1 MLSIIHLLNSIDVR
15 LALTIS
21 LCVIVA
27 QNILAQ
33 RNNLISLHI
42 SNGSFGDMVSEIE
55 RQTTYRFFF
64 DPTEVENV
72 NVSVNVND
80 QAIDNLLQ
88 SVLVAA
94 GLQYVIDPSGNIIIT
109 KNKSISSTWE
119 HKTAGEDLATRYEPA
134 IDDERNALFKARKT
148 YIIGHPSAQS
158 STRKSNLAGYVKTVA
173 GIPLVGASVAVQ
185 DTPYGTITDN
195 TGRYTL
201 TLSPGVYK
209 IQFTSVGMKTTQRNI
224 QLHST
229 GTMNVEM
236 DVEVTKLEEVVVT
249 GERTS
254 TVRGLQM
261 GTERLST
268 QNLKYIPSTFGETDV
283 LKAVLTLPGVKTIGE
298 ASSGF
303 NIRGGSADQ
312 NLILLNESTV
322 FNPFHFFGFF
332 SSFNAES
339 IQDVELHKSV
349 MPARYGGRLS
359 SVLKITSIKGDK
371 QKVKGTAGL
380 GLITS
385 RINVEGPIIKDKT
398 SFNVGARTTYS
409 DWIFNLLPA
418 SSGYKNTEAS
428 FHDFNVTL
436 DHQMNASNGLTFYGY
451 FSKDKSN
458 LNTDTS
464 YNYTNRNFSLQWTR
478 DGRSKLNSVI
488 TVGHDHYDYGNQ
500 STSDP
505 ITAYNLK
512 FSIDQS
518 TLKANFFYDVNTKHK
533 VEFGYNGIY
542 YKLHPG
548 SLQPNGDASLI
559 ASATVSTEQAIESA
573 FYISD
578 QFDISPKFSLQG
590 GLRYSLYNYLGPAS
604 IHNYADGL
612 PKTIDNRISTTE
624 YSTNEIIKTYHG
636 PEWRLSARYLIARSL
651 SVKAGYSTTR
661 QYLHMLSN
669 TIAIAPTDI
678 WKLSD
683 PNISPQF
690 GRQFTV
696 GFYMS
701 QQAKW
706 ESSIEVYHKDIDNY
720 LDYRSGA
727 VLVMNPSVETE
738 VLSSRGKGYGIEF
751 VLKRPFGKLNGWL
764 SYTYSRILIKTDDP
778 NAGESINRGSYYPA
792 SYDKPHDFNFTGN
805 YKFTRRISFSMNVNY
820 STGRPVTIPMG
831 IFSYGGSQKT
841 LYASRNSYRIPNYFR
856 MDMSINIEGNHKIR
870 QLLHSSWTFG
880 IYNLTGRNNPYSV
893 YFTSDSGVIKGYKLS
908 IFGELIPFVN
918 YNIRF

>member
-1 MLSIIHLLNSIDVR
+1 MR
-15 LALTIS
+15 YKLTIS
-21 LCVIVA
+21 VCLIVA
-27 QNILAQ
+27 QSIMAQ
-33 RNNLISLHI
+33 RDNLISLNI
-42 SNGSFGDMVSEIE
+42 SDGRFEDMVREIE
-55 RQTTYRFFF
+55 RQTAYQFFF
-64 DPTEVENV
+64 DPAEVDNI
-72 NVSVNVND
+72 NMSIKVSNET
-80 QAIDNLLQ
+80 IDNVLQ
-88 SVLVAA
+88 SALVRT
-94 GLQYVIDPSGNIIIT
+94 GLLYVIDPSGNIIIT
-109 KNKSISSTWE
+109 LNKPIASTWE
-119 HKTAGEDLATRYEPA
+119 HKTAGADSETMYESV
-134 IDDERNALFKARKT
+134 ITDESNALFKSRKT
-148 YIIGHPSAQS
+148 YIIGHPSAQAS
-158 STRKSNLAGYVKTVA
+158 NKKSTISGYVKTIA

-185 DTPYGTITDN
+185 NTPYGTITDN
-195 TGRYTL
+195 TGHYTL
-201 TLSPGVYK
+201 SLSPGIYK
-209 IQFTSVGMKTTQRNI
+209 FQFTSVGMKTTQRNL
-224 QLHST
+224 QLYST

-249 GERTS
+249 GERAS
-254 TVRGLQM
+254 SVRGLQM

-303 NIRGGSADQ
+303 NIRGGSTDQ

-359 SVLKITSIKGDK
+359 SVLKITSIKGEK

-385 RINVEGPIIKDKT
+385 RINVEGPIIKDRT

-409 DWIFNLLPA
+409 DWIFELLPA
-418 SSGYKNTEAS
+418 SSGYKNTKAS
-428 FHDFNVTL
+428 FYDFNLTL
-436 DHQMNASNGLTFYGY
+436 DHQINVSNGLTFYGY
-451 FSKDKSN
+451 LSKDKSN

-464 YNYTNRNFSLQWTR
+464 YNYINRNLALQWTH
-478 DGRSKLNSVI
+478 DGRSKINSVVTI
-488 TVGHDHYDYGNQ
+488 GHDHYDYGNE

-505 ITAYNLK
+505 ITAYSLK

-518 TLKANFFYDVNTKHK
+518 TLKANFVYDVSTKHK
-533 VEFGYNGIY
+533 VEFGFNGVY

-559 ASATVSTEQAIESA
+559 APTTVSREQALESA
-573 FYISD
+573 LYISD
-578 QFDISPKFSLQG
+578 QWDVNPKLSVQG
-590 GLRYSLYNYLGPAS
+590 GLRYSMFNYLGPAL

-612 PKTIDNRISTTE
+612 PKTTENRTSSTE
-624 YSTNEIIKTYHG
+624 YSKNEIIKTYKG
-636 PEWRLSARYLIARSL
+636 PEWRLSARYLITPAL

-669 TIAIAPTDI
+669 TVAIAPTDI

-690 GRQFTV
+690 ARQFTV

-701 QQAKW
+701 KQSKW
-706 ESSIEVYHKDIDNY
+706 ESSIEAYHKEIDNC

-738 VLSSRGKGYGIEF
+738 VLSSTGKGYGIEF
-751 VLKRPFGKLNGWL
+751 VLKKPLGKLNGWL

-820 STGRPVTIPMG
+820 STGRPVTIPIG
-831 IFSYGGSQKT
+831 IFSFGGSQKT

-856 MDMSINIEGNHKIR
+856 IDLSVNIEGNHKIR

-880 IYNLTGRNNPYSV
+880 IYNLTGRNNPYSI
-893 YFTSDSGVIKGYKLS
+893 YFTSDGGVIKGYKLS
-908 IFGELIPFVN
+908 IFGTAIPFIN

>member
-1 MLSIIHLLNSIDVR
+1 LFSIIYALNSNDVR
-15 LALTIS
+15 FTLTIS
-21 LCVIVA
+21 LCLFLA

-33 RNNLISLHI
+33 RNNQITLQFSE
-42 SNGSFGDMVSEIE
+42 GDFNDLVREIE
-55 RQTTYRFFF
+55 QQTTFRFYF
-64 DPTEVENV
+64 DPADVDSVDLSINV
-72 NVSVNVND
+72 NN
-80 QAIDNLLQ
+80 ATIDDVLQ
-88 SVLVAA
+88 SALTGS

-109 KNKSISSTWE
+109 KNKSIASTWE
-119 HKTAGEDLATRYEPA
+119 HKTSPAEISAEFEPKSEPS
-134 IDDERNALFKARKT
+134 DALFKTRKT
-148 YIIGHPSAQS
+148 YTIGHPSAQS
-158 STRKSNLAGYVKTVA
+158 TNKKSTLSGYVKTAA
-173 GIPLVGASVAVQ
+173 GIPLVGANVAIQ

-195 TGRYTL
+195 EGHYSL
-201 TLSPGVYK
+201 SLSPGLYK
-209 IQFTSVGMKTTQRNI
+209 MQFTSVGMTSTQRNI
-224 QLHST
+224 RLYSP

-261 GTERLST
+261 GTDRLNT
-268 QNLKYIPSTFGETDV
+268 QSLKYIPSTFGETDV

-303 NIRGGSADQ
+303 NIRGGSTDQ

-349 MPARYGGRLS
+349 MPARYGGRLA

-380 GLITS
+380 GLVTS

-409 DWIFNLLPA
+409 DWIFELLPA
-418 SSGYKNTEAS
+418 SSGYKNTKAS
-428 FHDFNVTL
+428 FYDVNVTL
-436 DHQMNASNGLTFYGY
+436 DHQLNGSNSLTFYGY
-451 FSKDKSN
+451 LSKDKSN

-464 YNYTNRNFSLQWTR
+464 YNYTNRNLSLQWTH
-478 DGRSKLNSVI
+478 DSRSRINSVV
-488 TVGHDHYDYGNQ
+488 TVGHDQYAYGNE

-505 ITAYNLK
+505 LTAYKLK

-518 TLKANFFYDVNTKHK
+518 SLKANFLYEPSTRHK
-533 VEFGYNGIY
+533 IEFGFNGIY
-542 YKLHPG
+542 YKLRPG
-548 SLQPNGDASLI
+548 SLQPNDDASLI
-559 ASATVSTEQAIESA
+559 APSTVQSEQALESA
-573 FYISD
+573 VYLSD
-578 QFDISPKFSLQG
+578 QFDVSQKLSLQG
-590 GLRYSLYNYLGPAS
+590 GIRYSLYNYLGPTS
-604 IHNYADGL
+604 IHNYADDL
-612 PKTIDNRISTTE
+612 PKTSDNRISITE
-624 YSTNEIIKTYHG
+624 YSDKEIIKTYHG
-636 PEWRLSARYLIARSL
+636 PEWRVSTRYLLTRSL

-683 PNISPQF
+683 PNILPQF

-701 QQAKW
+701 HQAKW
-706 ESSIEVYHKDIDNY
+706 ESSIEAYHKDIDNY

-738 VLSSRGKGYGIEF
+738 VLSSHGKGYGIEF
-751 VLKRPFGKLNGWL
+751 VFKKPLGKLNGWV

-778 NAGESINRGSYYPA
+778 NAGEAINRGSYYPA

-805 YKFTRRISFSMNVNY
+805 YKFTRRVSFSMNVNY
-820 STGRPVTIPMG
+820 STGRPVTIPVG

-880 IYNLTGRNNPYSV
+880 IYNLTGRNNPYSI

-908 IFGELIPFVN
+908 IFGAVIPFIN

>member
-1 MLSIIHLLNSIDVR
+1 MR
-15 LALTIS
+15 YTLTIS
-21 LCVIVA
+21 LCLIVA
-27 QNILAQ
+27 QSIMAQ
-33 RNNLISLHI
+33 RDNLISMRM
-42 SNGSFGDMVSEIE
+42 SDGRFEDMVNEVE
-55 RQTTYRFFF
+55 RQTSYRFFF
-64 DPTEVENV
+64 DSADVDNIKI
-72 NVSVNVND
+72 S
-80 QAIDNLLQ
+80 IDANSERIDTVLQ
-88 SVLVAA
+88 SALAVT
-94 GLQYVIDPSGNIIIT
+94 GLLYVIDPSGNVIIT
-109 KNKSISSTWE
+109 KDKSIASTWE
-119 HKTAGEDLATRYEPA
+119 HKTSGSDLLTRYEPA
-134 IDDERNALFKARKT
+134 VEDESAALFKSRKT
-148 YIIGHPSAQS
+148 YVIGHPSAQS
-158 STRKSNLAGYVKTVA
+158 SNKKPTISGYVKTVA
-173 GIPLVGASVAVQ
+173 GIALVGASVAVQ
-185 DTPYGTITDN
+185 NTPHGTITDN
-195 TGRYTL
+195 TGHYTL
-201 TLSPGVYK
+201 SLSPGLYK

-224 QLHST
+224 QLYST
-229 GTMNVEM
+229 GTMSVEM

-268 QNLKYIPSTFGETDV
+268 QSLKYIPSTFGETDV

-371 QKVKGTAGL
+371 QKVKGAAGL

-385 RINVEGPIIKDKT
+385 RINVEGPIVKDKT

-409 DWIFNLLPA
+409 DWIFELLPA
-418 SSGYKNTEAS
+418 SSGYKDTKAS
-428 FHDFNVTL
+428 FYDFNVTL
-436 DHQMNASNGLTFYGY
+436 DHQINASNGLTFYGY
-451 FSKDKSN
+451 LSKDQSN

-478 DGRSKLNSVI
+478 DGRSKINSVI

-505 ITAYNLK
+505 VTAYNLK

-518 TLKANFFYDVNTKHK
+518 TLKANFFYDLTTNHK
-533 VEFGYNGIY
+533 VEFGFNGIF

-548 SLQPNGDASLI
+548 SLQPNGEASLI
-559 ASATVSTEQAIESA
+559 APSTVPTEQALESA
-573 FYISD
+573 LYISD
-578 QFDISPKFSLQG
+578 QFDISPKLSLQG
-590 GLRYSLYNYLGPAS
+590 GLRYSLFNYLGPAS
-604 IHNYADGL
+604 IHDYADGL

-636 PEWRLSARYLIARSL
+636 PEWRLSARYLITPSL

-701 QQAKW
+701 HQSKW
-706 ESSIEVYHKDIDNY
+706 ESSIEAYHKDIDNY

-738 VLSSRGKGYGIEF
+738 VLSSQGKGYGIEF
-751 VLKRPFGKLNGWL
+751 VLKKPLGKLNGWL

-820 STGRPVTIPMG
+820 STGRPVTIPIG
-831 IFSYGGSQKT
+831 VFSYGGSQKT

-856 MDMSINIEGNHKIR
+856 MDLSINIEGNHKIR

-880 IYNLTGRNNPYSV
+880 IYNLTGRNNPYSI
-893 YFTSDSGVIKGYKLS
+893 YFTSESGVIKGYKLS
-908 IFGELIPFVN
+908 IFGALIPFIN

>member
-1 MLSIIHLLNSIDVR
+1 M
-15 LALTIS
+15 
-21 LCVIVA
+21 IVA
-27 QNILAQ
+27 NDMLAQ
-33 RNNLISLHI
+33 GNNLISLKI
-42 SNGSFGDMVSEIE
+42 SHGRFDDLVIEIE
-55 RQTTYRFFF
+55 GQTAYHFFF
-64 DPTEVENV
+64 DPADVV
-72 NVSVNVND
+72 NLDISVDVNNET
-80 QAIDNLLQ
+80 IDHVLQ
-88 SVLVAA
+88 SVVAST
-94 GLQYVIDPSGNIIIT
+94 GLQYVIDPSNNIIIT
-109 KNKSISSTWE
+109 RNRSIASTWE
-119 HKTAGEDLATRYEPA
+119 HRATDAELLEGYEQVP
-134 IDDERNALFKARKT
+134 DDEGDALFKTRKT
-148 YIIGHPSAQS
+148 YVIGHSSALS
-158 STRKSNLAGYVKTVA
+158 RDKRPTLSGYVKTTA
-173 GIPLVGASVAVQ
+173 GIPLVGASIVVQ
-185 DTPYGTITDN
+185 DTPFGTITDN

-201 TLSPGVYK
+201 SLSPGLYK
-209 IQFTSVGMKTTQRNI
+209 IQFTSVGMKATHRNI
-224 QLHST
+224 RLYST
-229 GTMNVEM
+229 GTMNVDM
-236 DVEVTKLEEVVVT
+236 DVEVTRLDEVIVT

-254 TVRGLQM
+254 TVSGLQM
-261 GTERLST
+261 GTERLNT

-303 NIRGGSADQ
+303 NIRGGSTDQ

-349 MPARYGGRLS
+349 IPARYGGRLS
-359 SVLKITSIKGDK
+359 SVLRITNIKGDK

-380 GLITS
+380 GLVTS

-398 SFNVGARTTYS
+398 SFNIGARTTYS

-428 FHDFNVTL
+428 FYDLNVAL
-436 DHQMNASNGLTFYGY
+436 DHQINDSNGLTFYSY
-451 FSKDKSN
+451 VSKDKSN

-464 YNYTNRNFSLQWTR
+464 YNYTNRNFSLQWTH
-478 DGRSKLNSVI
+478 DTPSKINSVI
-488 TVGHDHYDYGNQ
+488 TIGYDHYDYGNQ
-500 STSDP
+500 SASDP
-505 ITAYNLK
+505 VTAYNLK
-512 FSIDQS
+512 FSIDQA
-518 TLKANFFYDVNTKHK
+518 TLKANFFYDVSSNHK
-533 VEFGYNGIY
+533 VEFGLNAIY

-548 SLQPNGDASLI
+548 SLQPNGEESLI
-559 ASATVSTEQAIESA
+559 APSIVPAEQALESA
-573 FYISD
+573 LYVSD
-578 QFDISPKFSLQG
+578 QFDINEKLSVQG
-590 GLRYSLYNYLGPAS
+590 GLRYSMFNYLGPAS
-604 IHNYADGL
+604 INNYADGL
-612 PKTIDNRISTTE
+612 PKTSDNRISTTE
-624 YSTNEIIKTYHG
+624 YSGNEIIKTYGG
-636 PEWRLSARYLIARSL
+636 PEWRLSARYLLKPTL
-651 SVKAGYSTTR
+651 SIKAGYSTTR

-701 QQAKW
+701 KAKL
-706 ESSIEVYHKDIDNY
+706 ESSIEAYHKEIDNY

-727 VLVMNPSVETE
+727 LLVMNPSVETE
-738 VLSSRGKGYGIEF
+738 VLSSKGKGYGVEF
-751 VLKRPFGKLNGWL
+751 VLKKPLGKLNGWL

-778 NAGESINRGSYYPA
+778 EAGESINRGSYYPA
-792 SYDKPHDFNFTGN
+792 SYDKPHDFNLTGN
-805 YKFTRRISFSMNVNY
+805 YKFTRRVSFSMNVNY
-820 STGRPVTIPMG
+820 STGRPVTIPIG

-856 MDMSINIEGNHKIR
+856 IDLSFNIEGNHKIR

-893 YFTSDSGVIKGYKLS
+893 YFTSDAGVIKGYKLS
-908 IFGELIPFVN
+908 IFGSAVPFVN